1 MERRSNSQVTR
12 VVAILTLLIVFV
24 LAVAIIAT
32 SGGGSPSTDSGS
44 SVATP
49 PQTSTEPTTPAG
61 EKAVAKGFYIV
72 KEGDTLILI
81 SAATGVPQDTIL
93 ELNPQLDP
101 QALVIGEK
109 IRLR

>member
-1 MERRSNSQVTR
+1 MERRSNSQVAR
-12 VVAILTLLIVFV
+12 VAAILTLLVVFV
-24 LAVAIIAT
+24 IVIAIVA
-32 SGGGSPSTDSGS
+32 SGGGSSSSSGS
-44 SVATP
+44 DSTATP
-49 PQTSTEPTTPAG
+49 IPQTSTEPTTPAG
-61 EKAVAKGFYIV
+61 EKAVAKGFYLV

-81 SAATGVPQDTIL
+81 SAATGVPQDTIQ

>member
-1 MERRSNSQVTR
+1 MERRSNSQLAR
-12 VVAILTLLIVFV
+12 LAAIVTLLVVFV
-24 LAVAIIAT
+24 LVVAIIAT
-32 SGGGSPSTDSGS
+32 SGGSSGGAGSEDSI
-44 SVATP
+44 ATP

-72 KEGDTLILI
+72 KEGDTLIVI

-93 ELNPQLDP
+93 ELNPQIDP

>member
-1 MERRSNSQVTR
+1 MERRSNSQITR

-32 SGGGSPSTDSGS
+32 SGGGSSTSDSGG
-44 SVATP
+44 SVATS

-93 ELNPQLDP
+93 ELNPQVDP